1 MSGVYNGNG
10 GYLMDCLLKNANVY
24 VDNEFIKTDV
34 FIKDGIIV
42 SVDGS
47 FPNMESVVSFY
58 FSRFYRCSCSSE
70 RTGFF
75 A

>member
-42 SVDGS
+42 SVEQ
-47 FPNMESVVSFY
+47 F
-58 FSRFYRCSCSSE
+58 
-70 RTGFF
+70 
-75 A
+75 